1 MSEIRLAR
9 QSNMELLRIVAMLM
23 VMVLHTG
30 YASFGYPRT
39 VWLQAEPLR
48 WLGLTMTEVYTVAC
62 VNIFVLI
69 TGWFGTT
76 FRTKGAVRL
85 AIQPV
90 YVTIVLAL
98 YVWLAGLPQPAG
110 VMDYVRPIWSY
121 WFVCSYLVLYL
132 LTPMLNAFVEKSD
145 EAALRRFLLV
155 FYVITT
161 PCSFVFADL
170 QKGYSAVSFVG
181 LYLLGRYLRLYGAAR
196 LQHWPRWRFMALY
209 VVLMGTMGLVGWG
222 RRYDEPNVY
231 GCVCTLCGSLH
242 QSLHHCCR
250 RCHVVILFTC
260 QIAKPPR
267 QLVGKR

>member
-1 MSEIRLAR
+1 MAR

-85 AIQPV
+85 AVQPV
-90 YVTIVLAL
+90 YVTLVLAL
-98 YVWLAGLPQPAG
+98 YVWLAGLPLPTG
-110 VMDYVRPIWSY
+110 VMGYVRPIWNY

-145 EAALRRFLLV
+145 EAALRR
-155 FYVITT
+155 
-161 PCSFVFADL
+161 SM
-170 QKGYSAVSFVG
+170 S
-181 LYLLGRYLRLYGAAR
+181 
-196 LQHWPRWRFMALY
+196 
-209 VVLMGTMGLVGWG
+209 
-222 RRYDEPNVY
+222 
-231 GCVCTLCGSLH
+231 
-242 QSLHHCCR
+242 
-250 RCHVVILFTC
+250 
-260 QIAKPPR
+260 
-267 QLVGKR
+267 

>member
-90 YVTIVLAL
+90 YVTIVLTL

-110 VMDYVRPIWSY
+110 VMGYVRPIWNY

-155 FYVITT
+155 FYVITI

-181 LYLLGRYLRLYGAAR
+181 LYLLGRYLRLYVRRGCSIG
-196 LQHWPRWRFMALY
+196 P
-209 VVLMGTMGLVGWG
+209 VGVSW
-222 RRYDEPNVY
+222 
-231 GCVCTLCGSLH
+231 LCML
-242 QSLHHCCR
+242 C
-250 RCHVVILFTC
+250 
-260 QIAKPPR
+260 
-267 QLVGKR
+267 

>member
-1 MSEIRLAR
+1 
-9 QSNMELLRIVAMLM
+9 MELLRIVAMLM

-155 FYVITT
+155 FYVITI

-170 QKGYSAVSFVG
+170 QKG
-181 LYLLGRYLRLYGAAR
+181 
-196 LQHWPRWRFMALY
+196 
-209 VVLMGTMGLVGWG
+209 
-222 RRYDEPNVY
+222 
-231 GCVCTLCGSLH
+231 
-242 QSLHHCCR
+242 
-250 RCHVVILFTC
+250 
-260 QIAKPPR
+260 
-267 QLVGKR
+267 

>member
-1 MSEIRLAR
+1 
-9 QSNMELLRIVAMLM
+9 MELLRIVAMLM

-145 EAALRRFLLV
+145 EAALRRFLSV
-155 FYVITT
+155 FYVITI

-181 LYLLGRYLRLYGAAR
+181 LVRHGCSIG
-196 LQHWPRWRFMALY
+196 P
-209 VVLMGTMGLVGWG
+209 VGVSW
-222 RRYDEPNVY
+222 
-231 GCVCTLCGSLH
+231 LCML
-242 QSLHHCCR
+242 C
-250 RCHVVILFTC
+250 
-260 QIAKPPR
+260 
-267 QLVGKR
+267 